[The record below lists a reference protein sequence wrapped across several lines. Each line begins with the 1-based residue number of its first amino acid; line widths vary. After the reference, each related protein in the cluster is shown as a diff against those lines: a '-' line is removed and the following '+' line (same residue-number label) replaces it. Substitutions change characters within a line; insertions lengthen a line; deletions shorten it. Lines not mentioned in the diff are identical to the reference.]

1 MHLSTFTKE
10 VSDWFSLSD
19 WFVNLVAGLL
29 KKLWMDL
36 NDSEVFNFQ
45 IWNPDLKFLQ
55 RLDILHSLFTNKPTI
70 DWCTCPSPMEDN
82 GWMEGSSQ
90 IHIIL
95 K

>member
-10 VSDWFSLSD
+10 VSDWFNLSD

-45 IWNPDLKFLQ
+45 I
-55 RLDILHSLFTNKPTI
+55 
-70 DWCTCPSPMEDN
+70 
-82 GWMEGSSQ
+82 
-90 IHIIL
+90 
-95 K
+95 

>member
-45 IWNPDLKFLQ
+45 IWNPDLNIFAKTGYFALT
-55 RLDILHSLFTNKPTI
+55 LHK
-70 DWCTCPSPMEDN
+70 
-82 GWMEGSSQ
+82 
-90 IHIIL
+90 
-95 K
+95 